1 MKLLLDQNLSSRL
14 VGRLATLFP
23 ESTHV
28 RDVGLERA
36 DDSTVWEYA
45 AEHGF
50 TIVSKDSDFHQRAL
64 VFGHPPKVIW
74 IRLGN
79 CTTRD
84 VEELLRRR
92 APEIGQFGEDPEAA
106 FLALA

>member
-1 MKLLLDQNLSSRL
+1 MKLLLDQNLSPRL
-14 VGRLATLFP
+14 VGRLATQYP

-28 RDVGLERA
+28 REVGLERA
-36 DDSTVWEYA
+36 DDTTVWTYA

-50 TIVSKDSDFHQRAL
+50 TIVSKDSEFRQRSL

-74 IRLGN
+74 VRLGN

-84 VEELLRRR
+84 VEELLHRRS
-92 APEIGQFGEDPEAA
+92 AEIRRFGEDTEAT

>member
-1 MKLLLDQNLSSRL
+1 MKLLLDHNLSPRL
-14 VGRLATLFP
+14 VGRLATLYP

-36 DDSTVWEYA
+36 SDSTVWQYA
-45 AEHGF
+45 AAHGF
-50 TIVSKDSDFHQRAL
+50 TIVSKDSDFHQRSL

-74 IRLGN
+74 VRLGN
-79 CTTRD
+79 CTTGD
-84 VEELLRRR
+84 VEELLQRR
-92 APEIGQFGEDPEAA
+92 AAEIRSFGEDPEAA